1 MNEKGDE
8 WLDSVE
14 ETSERHSTHKKKEER
29 TEEEPRLSLGLYT
42 YKIANPK
49 VVPRDLTEGNCVV
62 R

>member
-1 MNEKGDE
+1 VNEKGDE

-42 YKIANPK
+42 YICMKLQIRK
-49 VVPRDLTEGNCVV
+49 LYLEI
-62 R
+62 